1 MSSTNTLRAI
11 NDMVVGLKADGVW
24 TKLTEVYLL
33 SCVTSLSGVLI
44 KLKGTGSLTNVNF
57 VSGDYVAAGSG
68 AGLQGSSGKYIRS
81 GVIANTLAAS
91 NRGLAFYETIRTA
104 STYDAA
110 IGVDGP
116 GANTNLWTLTSA
128 NAADNQYYLTTDG
141 ASGIGVPS
149 GATAGFWSGNSTAAG
164 GADLYKNGVLA
175 VGSSSLATATPQAL
189 ELYVHGIN
197 RGGVLADVY
206 TGKSSLHIIKQ
217 ALTSTDE
224 ANLSTRV
231 NALMTAI
238 GANVY

>member
-68 AGLQGSSGKYIRS
+68 AGLVGNGSTKYLNAGTAVSGGLSAYCTVAPSATGDYIAVDAFPS
-81 GVIANTLAAS
+81 S
-91 NRGLAFYETIRTA
+91 NRVRLFYDSAVPSVSANIGGDNSARVNDGTTLTGMFTTSRQLSTSLKIFRNGASVATSATSTTFTA
-104 STYDAA
+104 PSVLPLYLFAVATS
-110 IGVDGP
+110 GSP
-116 GANTNLWTLTSA
+116 GAFFNGRQSICVQHNHDLT
-128 NAADNQYYLTTDG
+128 DTD
-141 ASGIGVPS
+141 A
-149 GATAGFWSGNSTAAG
+149 
-164 GADLYKNGVLA
+164 
-175 VGSSSLATATPQAL
+175 
-189 ELYVHGIN
+189 
-197 RGGVLADVY
+197 
-206 TGKSSLHIIKQ
+206 
-217 ALTSTDE
+217 